1 MNSFPHRAD
10 LRENAPH
17 EAIESEATAMSVFLG
32 LGSNLGERR
41 QNLAHALEKLEQRG
55 IESRRVSPIVES
67 PAMLPAGAP
76 PEWNLPFLNLVT
88 EVTTDMRPSGV
99 LHAIKDIESGF
110 GREGNERWAPRLID
124 IDILL
129 WGDHQIDESDLRVP
143 HPGMHERSFVVT
155 PLVALE
161 PLLTIP
167 GLGEKTML
175 DRSRDLEQ
183 HLPLWM
189 GVVNVTPDSFS
200 DGGRYDSWSTARP
213 CIDDMISAGAHI
225 IDVGGESTRPGAEPL
240 TSDEE
245 WRRIEPVV
253 QQLAALNGNDSL
265 GPLISV
271 DTYHRTTA
279 EKALDLG
286 VDIINDVGGLQAPG
300 MLDLAKRSD
309 ADWIAM
315 HSLGLPAARDRVLA
329 PDRDCFEQVDEW
341 LVSQLDT
348 WDSAGLDLSRII
360 FDPGI
365 GFGKNSLQSMQL
377 MARAGEFRRHG
388 LRVLVGH
395 SRKSYMNHLA
405 TDEQAKDLLTLG
417 ASLNLCSQ
425 GIDIIRVHNVPLHT
439 AAFRGWN
446 LAEA

>member
-1 MNSFPHRAD
+1 
-10 LRENAPH
+10 
-17 EAIESEATAMSVFLG
+17 MSVFLG

-41 QNLAHALEKLEQRG
+41 QNLARALEKLGQRG
-55 IESRRVSPIVES
+55 IDSKRVSPVVES

-88 EVTTDMRPSGV
+88 EVSTDMLPADV
-99 LHAIKDIESGF
+99 LRAIKEIESEF
-110 GREGNERWAPRLID
+110 GRAGDARWAPRLID

-129 WGDHQIDESDLRVP
+129 WGDDQINQDDLRVP
-143 HPGMHERSFVVT
+143 HPGMHERSFVVA

-161 PLLTIP
+161 PRLTIP

-175 DRSRDLEQ
+175 DRSQDLEQ

-189 GVVNVTPDSFS
+189 GIVNVTPDSFS
-200 DGGRYDSWSTARP
+200 DGGRYDSWSTAQP
-213 CIDDMISAGAHI
+213 YIDEMISAGVHI
-225 IDVGGESTRPGAEPL
+225 IDVGGESTRPGAEQL
-240 TSDEE
+240 TFEEE
-245 WRRIEPVV
+245 WQRIEPVV
-253 QQLAALNGNDSL
+253 QQLIERRQNSSL

-279 EKALDLG
+279 EKALGLG
-286 VDIINDVGGLQAPG
+286 VDIINDVGGLQAPE
-300 MLDLAKRSD
+300 MIDLALNSD

-315 HSLGLPAARDRVLA
+315 HSLGLPAARDHVLSSE
-329 PDRDCFEQVDEW
+329 RDSFAQVDEW
-341 LVSQLDT
+341 LISKLDA
-348 WDSAGLDLSRII
+348 WESAGLDLDRIV

-395 SRKSYMNHLA
+395 SRKSYLNHLA
-405 TDEQAKDLLTLG
+405 ADEEAKDLLTLG
-417 ASLNLCSQ
+417 ASLNLCRQS
-425 GIDIIRVHNVPLHT
+425 IDVIRVHNVPLHT

-446 LAEA
+446 LTAT